1 MSYITKFINENYNSF
16 EELKFGLTKAPY
28 YLNVKEDVNLYML
41 CFTDLSDLTLKE
53 VRDCTGIILEKETNQ
68 VVHFSFPKCYEGIYN
83 PNSFANI
90 LKGPESFQTDLYKGD
105 INSMNNS
112 DDSKF
117 TFNLFFI
124 GSIIKLYFYND
135 GWHIGTSKNLNAENS
150 FWSSKKS
157 FETLFVEAVEESGEE
172 TSYTDFVEKLDPNY
186 CYSYL
191 LQHPENNCIVNVSKP
206 FIFIL
211 NKVNTTSLR
220 EIIPDKE
227 CFVVSHKTVQN
238 CNYLIYEHDKHGNV
252 INRIKV
258 LNKDYELLK
267 HNYGNY
273 PNIGLRYIECKM
285 QDLVNNTKIDCDK
298 LRLLF
303 PNETLTFNKID
314 ILFEKTCLNILRSYY
329 NIFVVKR
336 KTIKDIPKSQIK
348 IVKKIEK
355 ILDDNMAFKVTRDT
369 IDKLFYTHNNIR
381 EIAYMICYIY

>member
-1 MSYITKFINENYNSF
+1 MSYITKFINDNYDSF
-16 EELKFGLTKAPY
+16 DELKVGLTKAPY
-28 YLNVKEDVNLYML
+28 HLNIKESDDIQGNKGLYML
-41 CFTDLSDLTLKE
+41 CFTELSDLNLKE

-68 VVHFSFPKCYEGIYN
+68 VVHFSFSKCYEGIYN

-90 LKGPESFQTDLYKGD
+90 LKGPESFEKDLYKG
-105 INSMNNS
+105 NVNS
-112 DDSKF
+112 DF

-124 GSIIKLYFYND
+124 GSIIKLYFYN
-135 GWHIGTSKNLNAENS
+135 GKWNIGTSKNLNAEKS

-157 FETLFVEAVEESGEE
+157 FETLFVEAVEESNEE
-172 TSYTDFVEKLDPNY
+172 TSYFDFLEKLDPNY

-191 LQHPENNCIVNVSKP
+191 LQHPENDCIVKVAKP

-227 CFVVSHKTVQN
+227 YFQVENPQTVQN
-238 CNYLIYEHDKHGNV
+238 CNYLMYENDKDGNV

-258 LNKDYELLK
+258 LAKDFQMLK
-267 HNYGNY
+267 ENYGNY

-285 QDLVNNTKIDCDK
+285 KDLENKSTTDCNK
-298 LRLLF
+298 LRLIF
-303 PNETLTFNKID
+303 PNDIGTFNKID
-314 ILFEKTCLNILRSYY
+314 ILFEKTCLNMLKSYY

-336 KTIKDIPKSQIK
+336 KNIQDIPKSQIK
-348 IVKKIEK
+348 IIKKIQK

-369 IDKLFYTHNNIR
+369 IDKLFYTHKNIR